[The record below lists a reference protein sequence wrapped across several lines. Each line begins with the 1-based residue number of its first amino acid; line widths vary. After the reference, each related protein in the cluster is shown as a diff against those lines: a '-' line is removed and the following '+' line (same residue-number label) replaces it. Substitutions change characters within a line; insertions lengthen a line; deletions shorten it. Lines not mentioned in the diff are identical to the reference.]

1 MSRTLADLAPQQQG
15 RVRAIA
21 GDDGFAQ
28 RLFELG
34 FTPGQTVGVIRF
46 APLGDPI
53 QVRIRGF
60 DVALRRSE
68 AERVEIEPLG

>member
-1 MSRTLADLAPQQQG
+1 MKRTLADLKPRQSGQ
-15 RVRAIA
+15 VRTVA

-34 FTPGQTVGVIRF
+34 FTPGQTVDVVRF
-46 APLGDPI
+46 APMGDPI

-68 AERVEIEPLG
+68 ARRVELEPV